1 VALHHA
7 SITIRGIPGGGES
20 KLPAAYALGKRLTP
34 TCSFAR
40 LAPMRNADNDLLY
53 KVAYD
58 EAVRALSEQQVV
70 IDSFRTRA
78 GLLLSAAA
86 ITTSFLGA
94 QALNGGD
101 SNLATWLAMTGF
113 AGVAAISLAIL
124 WPRQWEFTANPRDVI
139 QTYIE
144 ADEPAPIEE
153 LHRDLSLHMHNSYL
167 ENRKGL
173 EQLAV
178 FFQVASGMLT
188 LEVIL
193 WIIAIASTA

>member
-1 VALHHA
+1 MA
-7 SITIRGIPGGGES
+7 
-20 KLPAAYALGKRLTP
+20 
-34 TCSFAR
+34 
-40 LAPMRNADNDLLY
+40 NADKDILY
-53 KVAYD
+53 KVAYE
-58 EAVRALSEQQVV
+58 EAVRALSEQQGV

-101 SNLATWLAMTGF
+101 SSLAAWLALLGF
-113 AGVAAISLAIL
+113 VGVAAISLAIL

-144 ADEPAPIEE
+144 AEEPAPIEE
-153 LHRDLSLHMHNSYL
+153 LHRDLALHMHNSYI
-167 ENRKGL
+167 ENREGL
-173 EQLAV
+173 AQLAI
-178 FFQVASGMLT
+178 FFQIASGLLT

-193 WIIAIASTA
+193 WIIAIASIA

>member
-1 VALHHA
+1 M
-7 SITIRGIPGGGES
+7 T
-20 KLPAAYALGKRLTP
+20 
-34 TCSFAR
+34 
-40 LAPMRNADNDLLY
+40 NADKDLLY

-58 EAVRALSEQQVV
+58 EAVRALSEQQGV

-101 SNLATWLAMTGF
+101 SNLAAWLALIGF
-113 AGVAAISLAIL
+113 ASVATISLAIL
-124 WPRQWEFTANPRDVI
+124 WPRRWEFTANPRDVI

-144 ADEPAPIEE
+144 AEEPAQIEE
-153 LHRDLSLHMHNSYL
+153 LHRDLSLHMHDSYT
-167 ENRKGL
+167 ENRDGL

-178 FFQVASGMLT
+178 FFQIASGLLA